1 MAIGDHNKYL
11 PIRLEI
17 IRIRRYNKRYIAPA
31 DAGEAWKKGRNM
43 KKSIRGILLLA
54 ACTVF
59 FAGCARSKGSWEA
72 FTENTL
78 YVAGDGSVSW
88 ASVESFGEG
97 DYKEEELKAF
107 AGERISQFNQSQGEE
122 PAFENEKGAEK
133 LPVALDTVSMKD
145 GRAVLV
151 TEYDTP
157 SRLVEFSQDIGD
169 EQEILKETGLAVRV
183 SGQGVISAEKKIR
196 YISEGCTLRDVH
208 TVETASEG
216 VSCII
221 LE

>member
-78 YVAGDGSVSW
+78 YVAMEAFPGLLSK
-88 ASVESFGEG
+88 ASG
-97 DYKEEELKAF
+97 KA
-107 AGERISQFNQSQGEE
+107 I
-122 PAFENEKGAEK
+122 
-133 LPVALDTVSMKD
+133 T
-145 GRAVLV
+145 
-151 TEYDTP
+151 
-157 SRLVEFSQDIGD
+157 
-169 EQEILKETGLAVRV
+169 
-183 SGQGVISAEKKIR
+183 KKR
-196 YISEGCTLRDVH
+196 S
-208 TVETASEG
+208 
-216 VSCII
+216 
-221 LE
+221 

>member
-1 MAIGDHNKYL
+1 
-11 PIRLEI
+11 
-17 IRIRRYNKRYIAPA
+17 
-31 DAGEAWKKGRNM
+31 M

-54 ACTVF
+54 ACTAF
-59 FAGCARSKGSWEA
+59 FAGCARSGGNQEA

-78 YVAGDGSVSW
+78 YVAGDGSISW
-88 ASVESFGEG
+88 VSVENYGEG
-97 DYKEEELKAF
+97 DYKEEELRAF
-107 AGERISQFNQSQGEE
+107 AGERISQFNQSQGKES
-122 PAFENEKGAEK
+122 AFENEKGAER

-145 GRAVLV
+145 GKALLV

-169 EQEILKETGLAVRV
+169 EGMPFASIDTGSPAALAFKEQTSYLDTEGKAAAQQEILEKTGIAVRV
-183 SGQGVISAEKKIR
+183 LGRGIISTEKKIR
-196 YISEGCTLRDVH
+196 YVSEGCTLRDDR
-208 TVETASEG
+208 TVETAPEG

>member
-88 ASVESFGEG
+88 ASVES
-97 DYKEEELKAF
+97 LSL
-107 AGERISQFNQSQGEE
+107 IH
-122 PAFENEKGAEK
+122 
-133 LPVALDTVSMKD
+133 
-145 GRAVLV
+145 
-151 TEYDTP
+151 
-157 SRLVEFSQDIGD
+157 I
-169 EQEILKETGLAVRV
+169 
-183 SGQGVISAEKKIR
+183 
-196 YISEGCTLRDVH
+196 
-208 TVETASEG
+208 
-216 VSCII
+216 
-221 LE
+221 